1 MSNISLPLSSVC
13 KDIPNS
19 RQISDY
25 HFLDFN
31 LRERLERTAKIC
43 LKLLSHN
50 VIHICGTP
58 LKDYNFATFRTS
70 CDLAT
75 SLSSS
80 AWTLLSDLNANSRH
94 MVLKKPPWSLC
105 WNSAMKACHI
115 VYSITVQILTDIT
128 SSVYY
133 INRLEFPVHPP
144 LSWRT
149 QNCGNG
155 AMFLRELFW
164 PFMTILG
171 TSSELTDYISRQY
184 SANDESLKDS
194 VLIPIFIK

>member
-25 HFLDFN
+25 HFLVFN

-70 CDLAT
+70 CDLVT

-94 MVLKKPPWSLC
+94 MFWKKLLDLCAGTQLWRLVTLSILSQCRSWQISPPQCIISIGWSFLF
-105 WNSAMKACHI
+105 I
-115 VYSITVQILTDIT
+115 
-128 SSVYY
+128 
-133 INRLEFPVHPP
+133 P

-155 AMFLRELFW
+155 PMFLRELFW

-171 TSSELTDYISRQY
+171 TSNELTDYISRQY